1 MTSFALF
8 YVYFEEKIKDF
19 LYSTKEIERLI
30 PYFLIE
36 KFPSNYYENWD
47 SNLFT
52 ISKLYFKNKKNIE
65 ILKLG
70 NIDEQILDLFL
81 SKLKSFNS
89 NLEINLINN
98 ISEVDGKQNLLL
110 LVQSGK
116 IKREE
121 VENFKRIFKYGE
133 FNIMGWILFE
143 EIISF
148 KKNQVEN

>member
-1 MTSFALF
+1 MFILKKKLK
-8 YVYFEEKIKDF
+8 VF

-70 NIDEQILDLFL
+70 NIEEQILDLFL
-81 SKLKSFNS
+81 SKLKV
-89 NLEINLINN
+89 LTRILKLI
-98 ISEVDGKQNLLL
+98 
-110 LVQSGK
+110 
-116 IKREE
+116 
-121 VENFKRIFKYGE
+121 
-133 FNIMGWILFE
+133 
-143 EIISF
+143 
-148 KKNQVEN
+148 